1 MRSAPTSPGSLTSYK
16 ILRVLKNGSVGQT
29 LLALDRRAG
38 VQVVIKVVEMASLSA
53 DARGRLRHEGA
64 LLKNLTGSSVATV
77 IDTFQEGDRLY
88 VVTPCVEGITLR
100 RRIER
105 GRLEVNEALTVA
117 RDVLR
122 SLAELH
128 DQGVVHRDVR
138 PANVMVNIHPPV
150 SSATLVGF
158 GLTSHPF
165 LAPSGSDRSNGI
177 TRYLSPEL
185 AGALGRPVDCRSDLY
200 SMGIVLFE
208 SLAGRPPFDGEDV
221 REILRQ
227 QLSGEPPRLRSLG
240 VPVPQAL
247 EEILH
252 RLLHSDPDD
261 RYRSA
266 RAALADVDELA
277 TALRKGIHEPGVAVG
292 SHDWRETLTEPP
304 LTGREREL
312 ALLLRRLEDARAG
325 AGETVIV
332 KAPSGGGKSR
342 VLDEFCERAS
352 AMDARILRGRGTERS
367 ARRPLQMLAGVV
379 GDLVGQAQADPGFAS
394 ELGRRLAEIAGPLC
408 DALPELRTVFGEVA
422 PSAHFSESQARGRL
436 LGALVSLLEA
446 LGSEDRTAVVVLD
459 DCQWADELTL
469 TVLEAWAQSSR
480 ADSDQPEPRHV
491 LVVVAMRADEAG
503 PHQRLAELDGAEE
516 LSLPPLDA
524 AQVGQVVESMAGRVP
539 ADAAKVVL
547 ELSRGNPLMI
557 SAVLRGLV
565 EGAAL
570 TPSEQG
576 WRFTPV
582 AGGWQA
588 SRESAT
594 LLASRFALL
603 AMPTRRLLDAA
614 AVLGREFE
622 LELAASLAGQR
633 PEEAAEAVRQAV
645 DRHLVWASSADP
657 AAGRADAG
665 AGRLNF
671 AHDRLRTSLLA
682 ELDPVELAELHRRAG
697 HTLEANAPERAFDIA
712 YHFDA
717 AGESERA
724 FSYALR
730 SAAQARAR
738 HDIELAERQY
748 RIAERGMDVALPGA
762 RYTLLEALGEILMLR
777 GRYDEAAER
786 FASARSLAG
795 DKMKI
800 AWIEGQLGELQ
811 FRCDNLDAAA
821 AHIEAGLRVL
831 GERIRTGGQG
841 KLLLWLLWELARRV
855 ARHALRREAGRRPR
869 SDPDTDRL
877 TSHLYTRLQYPRWF
891 HARRVEGLWMM
902 LRQVNVAERCPGS
915 AELAHAYSVWGG
927 ALALTFPFMWRRGLR
942 YVTHASRIYRELGEP
957 RGEGHAASM
966 RTCVLHGAGRYR
978 EAVESADE
986 AITILGRFGDRWEV
1000 GFAARNRAVCLYRL
1014 GRLGDSRD
1022 EARRVYSI
1030 GVAVGDA
1037 NAQVT
1042 ALDVLARTTGGQI
1055 PAELATAAVKRRG
1068 DDIEVSVAALQA
1080 DALRLRQAGQ
1090 ADEAISRLEQA
1101 ARLVGKAQPT
1111 STHLVPV
1118 FAWLATLH
1126 REAAERPLLPQE
1138 RRRMVRRARASA
1150 RRAVRYGRIYPNDL
1164 PHALRELGVVNALA
1178 GRRRRALRSLNQAA
1192 ERARRRE
1199 AWAELAE
1206 TQAQRERL
1214 GFAPEERS
1222 EDRETFDAALPAER
1236 VGQLSVGLA
1245 ERFSALL
1252 EAGALLASCDSA
1264 GATVAAIRQICQ
1276 TLLRAERCRVVGLER
1291 DWRVDDGSIPV
1302 EEAEAVRAAAKE
1314 GRPVILSGAGAAEH
1328 GQTGGLALAGA
1339 RSALC
1344 APVFVGEE
1352 MAGYFL
1358 ATHSRVGRLFGDEE
1372 RRLAEFVARLAGA
1385 ALERQRLHR
1394 ESRARVISAQE
1405 AERSRVARDLHD
1417 EIGQA
1422 LTSVL
1427 LDVRS
1432 VEGAVA
1438 KDRSRSDEVLARVAE
1453 LRRDVAGA
1461 LDSVQRLAFDLRPA
1475 VLDDLGLLAALR
1487 RLTTST
1493 IIGGVDVELETVDL
1507 VAGDRLPAD
1516 IETTAYRVVQEGI
1529 TNVARHSRASTCS
1542 VIIGRAAGR
1551 LRMVVEDDG
1560 VGFDPDGP
1568 AGGGLGLL
1576 GMRERAALVGGT
1588 LAVKSAPGRG
1598 TSIVFEVHLD
1608 D

>member
-16 ILRVLKNGSVGQT
+16 ILRVLKNGSTSQT
-29 LLALDRRAG
+29 LLALDRRAD
-38 VQVVIKVVEMASLSA
+38 VQVVIKAVELAALSS
-53 DARGRLRHEGA
+53 DARRKLRHEGA
-64 LLKNLTGSSVATV
+64 LLKDLGGSNVATV
-77 IDTFQEGDRLY
+77 IDTFQEGARLY
-88 VVTPCVEGITLR
+88 VVTPFVEGITLR
-100 RRIER
+100 RRIES
-105 GRLEVNEALTVA
+105 GRLGVAEALIVA

-122 SLAELH
+122 SLAEMH
-128 DQGVVHRDVR
+128 DRGVLHRDVR
-138 PANVMVNIHPPV
+138 PANVMINEHGPV
-150 SSATLVGF
+150 SSATLVGV
-158 GLTSHPF
+158 GLTPRPS
-165 LAPSGSDRSNGI
+165 LAPPESDSVTGI
-177 TRYLSPEL
+177 PRYLSPEL

-200 SMGIVLFE
+200 SAGIVLFE
-208 SLAGRPPFDGEDV
+208 CLAARPPFDGKDL

-252 RLLHSDPDD
+252 RLMHSDPDD
-261 RYRSA
+261 RYQSA

-312 ALLLRRLEDARAG
+312 ALLARRLEDARAG

-332 KAPSGGGKSR
+332 QACSGGGKSR
-342 VLDEFCERAS
+342 VLEEFCERAS
-352 AMDARILRGRGTERS
+352 ALDARILRGRGTERS
-367 ARRPLQMLAGVV
+367 ARQPLQMLAGVV
-379 GDLVGQAQADPGFAS
+379 EDLVKQAQAEPAFAA
-394 ELGRRLAEIAGPLC
+394 ELARRLAEQAGPLC
-408 DALPELRTVFGEVA
+408 DALPELHAVLGEVA
-422 PSAHFSESQARGRL
+422 PSGHLSESQARGRL
-436 LGALVSLLEA
+436 LTALVSLLEA
-446 LGSEDRTAVVVLD
+446 LGSEHRTAVVVLD

-469 TVLEAWAQSSR
+469 AVLEAWAQGR
-480 ADSDQPEPRHV
+480 GAASDQPEPRHV
-491 LVVVAMRADEAG
+491 LVVAAMRSEETG
-503 PHQRLAELDGAEE
+503 PHQRLAELEGVDG
-516 LSLPPLDA
+516 LTLPALDA
-524 AQVGQVVESMAGRVP
+524 AQVGQVVESMAGQVP
-539 ADAAKVVL
+539 AEATKVVV

-565 EGAAL
+565 EVAAL
-570 TPSEQG
+570 TPNEEG

-588 SRESAT
+588 SRESAA

-603 AMPTRRLLDAA
+603 ATPTRRLLNAG
-614 AVLGREFE
+614 AVLGREFD
-622 LELAASLAGQR
+622 LEMAASLAGQQ
-633 PEEAAEAVRQAV
+633 PGEAGEAVRQAV
-645 DRHLVWASSADP
+645 DRHLVWASSS
-657 AAGRADAG
+657 DAG
-665 AGRLNF
+665 TGRLVF

-682 ELDPVELAELHRRAG
+682 ELDPAELAALHRRAG
-697 HTLEANAPERAFDIA
+697 DSLEAHAPGRDFDIA

-724 FSYALR
+724 LPYALR

-748 RIAERGMDVALPGA
+748 RIAERGMQVALPTT

-777 GRYDEAAER
+777 GRYEEAAER
-786 FASARSLAG
+786 FASAREVAV
-795 DKMKI
+795 DKMQI

-811 FRCDNLDAAA
+811 FRYDNLGAAA

-831 GERIRTGGQG
+831 GERIRTGAQG
-841 KLLLWLLWELARRV
+841 KLLLWLLWELARRIV
-855 ARHALRREAGRRPR
+855 RHALGRESSRPPN

-942 YVTHASRIYRELGEP
+942 YVTRASLIYRELGDP

-966 RTCVLHGAGRYR
+966 RTCVLHGAGRYQ

-986 AITILGRFGDRWEV
+986 AITILSQFGDRWEV

-1014 GRLGDSRD
+1014 GRLREARE
-1022 EARRVYSI
+1022 EARRVHGI

-1042 ALDVLARTTGGQI
+1042 ALDVMARVTGGQI
-1055 PAELATAAVKRRG
+1055 PAELAKAAVEHGG
-1068 DDIEVSVAALQA
+1068 DDIEVSVAALHA
-1080 DALRLRQAGQ
+1080 DALRLRRDGRQ
-1090 ADEAISRLEQA
+1090 DEAIAQLERA
-1101 ARLVGKAQPT
+1101 VRLVGKAQPT

-1126 REAAERPLLPQE
+1126 REAAERPLLPAE
-1138 RRRMVRRARASA
+1138 RRRLLRRARASA
-1150 RRAVRYGRIYPNDL
+1150 RRAVRYGRMYPNDL

-1178 GRRRRALRSLNQAA
+1178 GQRRRALWRLNEAA
-1192 ERARRRE
+1192 ERAHRRE
-1199 AWAELAE
+1199 AWSELAE
-1206 TQAQRERL
+1206 TRSQRERL
-1214 GFAPEERS
+1214 GFAPGLRS
-1222 EDRETFDAALPAER
+1222 GEPETFEPALSAEWA
-1236 VGQLSVGLA
+1236 GQLSLGLA

-1264 GATVAAIRQICQ
+1264 GATAAAIRQTCQ

-1291 DWRVDDGSIPV
+1291 DWRLDDGSVAP
-1302 EEAEAVRAAAKE
+1302 EEAEAVRAAVRE
-1314 GRPVILSGAGAAEH
+1314 CRPVILSGAAED
-1328 GQTGGLALAGA
+1328 GPADGLTLAGA

-1344 APVFVGEE
+1344 APVFVGAE
-1352 MAGYFL
+1352 MTGYFL

-1438 KDRSRSDEVLARVAE
+1438 NHPARSDEVLARVAE

-1493 IIGGVDVELETVDL
+1493 IISGVDVELETVDL
-1507 VAGDRLPAD
+1507 AAEDRLPTD

-1529 TNVARHSRASTCS
+1529 TNVARHSRARSCS
-1542 VIIGRAAGR
+1542 VIIGRVAGR
-1551 LRMVVEDDG
+1551 LRIVMEDDG

-1568 AGGGLGLL
+1568 SAGGLGLL
-1576 GMRERAALVGGT
+1576 GMKERAALVGGT
-1588 LAVKSAPGRG
+1588 LAVKSGPGLG